1 MPLSPISRR
10 RLMASSAAAFAAA
23 GAFSPLKAFA
33 AEAPSKAVALETM
46 KKATTFM
53 VEKAAYNGGYVWSY
67 LPDFSRRWGEMEAFP
82 TMIWVQPPGTGT
94 MGHLF
99 LDAYHATGDEYYYEA
114 ACKAAEA

>member
-23 GAFSPLKAFA
+23 GAFSPLKALA
-33 AEAPSKAVALETM
+33 APTKAVALETM

-67 LPDFSRRWGEMEAFP
+67 LPTSRAAGARWKP
-82 TMIWVQPPGTGT
+82 SRQ
-94 MGHLF
+94 
-99 LDAYHATGDEYYYEA
+99 
-114 ACKAAEA
+114 